1 MKQKTMFI
9 VALAVLLVVFVA
21 GTLVYTAKQENPAGA
36 MSEAAVTALG
46 RLHAPMLG
54 PMEAPVV
61 IVEFLDPACGTC
73 AAFYPRLKQIMAANP
88 GKIRLKVRYAPFHT
102 GSDKVVAAL
111 EASRK
116 QDKFWPALEA
126 LLASQDAWAPNHTPQ
141 IELALQQL
149 GGLGLDMD
157 RLRADMMAPEVARV
171 IAQDVADARTLNVTK
186 TPEYFVNGR
195 PLPSFGFEQLTAL
208 INEELRGRGSR

>member
-186 TPEYFVNGR
+186 TPEYYVNGR

>member
-88 GKIRLKVRYAPFHT
+88 GKIRLKVRYAPFHN

-208 INEELRGRGSR
+208 INEELRARGSR